1 MKKNILLILL
11 LMSLCVAGI
20 IGLQLFWNYQNYQA
34 TVRAFDHDINAALT
48 NAVAKET
55 DQRQEHIVKRFKSWL
70 ADTSLITITADHN
83 NRDSATV
90 FYTQDA
96 HPKFKEDKNRKTQ
109 FGLDDFKE
117 KLDHIT
123 PEAKARLI
131 SHFGDKILK
140 PDLKEGV
147 VYHYTQL
154 LGDSLEK
161 VFSQSK
167 MNLDS
172 MDLLYRAE
180 LKARNINARFVLN
193 PSDSSGL
200 YLTKPIHTSFRK
212 PDQKDPVYA
221 GFESPDT
228 YFFRE
233 MKWVI
238 VTSLLLILITIGCFI
253 YTVRTLLS
261 QDKLAELKDAFINN
275 MTHELNTPIASI
287 KITAEALK
295 AFQHAPETQNEYL
308 DIINYQADKLNDLTT
323 QILNAGRLVVVK
335 EMNKRVMPINVWIAN
350 ALEEFRPQL
359 EQAKAIVEYQPGSN
373 AAFLSADPASLNNA
387 LVNLLDNALKYN
399 NNPPIIS
406 IGVRI
411 SPGYIEISIADN
423 GIGIPE
429 VYHRMVFDQFFRV
442 PQGNLHDVKGFGL
455 GLSYVKE
462 VIKQHGGEIAVRV
475 NEPSGSI
482 FMIKLPLS

>member
-1 MKKNILLILL
+1 MKKNILVILL
-11 LMSLCVAGI
+11 LMSLCVTGI

-55 DQRQEHIVKRFKSWL
+55 DQRQEYIVKRFKGWL

-83 NRDSATV
+83 NRDSLTV

-96 HPKFKEDKNRKTQ
+96 HPKFKEDKQRKTQ

-123 PEAKARLI
+123 PEAKAGLI

-140 PDLKEGV
+140 RDLKDGV
-147 VYHYTQL
+147 VYHYTQM

-172 MDLLYRAE
+172 MELLYKQE
-180 LKARNINARFVLN
+180 LKARNVNAKFVLN
-193 PSDSSGL
+193 PLDVNGL
-200 YLTKPIHTSFRK
+200 HLTKPIPTSFRK
-212 PDQKDPVYA
+212 PDRKDLVYA
-221 GFESPDT
+221 GFESPDI

-238 VTSLLLILITIGCFI
+238 ITSLLLILITIGCFM
-253 YTVRTLLS
+253 YTVKTLLS
-261 QDKLAELKDAFINN
+261 QEKLAELKDAFINN

-295 AFQHAPETQNEYL
+295 AFQHSPETQNEYL
-308 DIINYQADKLNDLTT
+308 DIINYQADKLNDLTS
-323 QILNAGRLVVVK
+323 QILNTGRLVNVK
-335 EMNKRVMPINVWIAN
+335 GMNKSVIPVNVWIAN

-359 EQAKAIVEYQPGSN
+359 EEAKAIVEYQPAPLAAALN
-373 AAFLSADPASLNNA
+373 ADRASLNNV

-399 NNPPIIS
+399 VNPAVIS
-406 IGVRI
+406 INVRI
-411 SPGYIEISIADN
+411 STGYIEISIGDN

-429 VYHRMVFDQFFRV
+429 VYHRMIFDQFFRV

-455 GLSYVKE
+455 GLSYVQE
-462 VIKQHGGEIAVRV
+462 VIKQHGGEIAVRD

-482 FMIKLPLS
+482 FMIKLPLC